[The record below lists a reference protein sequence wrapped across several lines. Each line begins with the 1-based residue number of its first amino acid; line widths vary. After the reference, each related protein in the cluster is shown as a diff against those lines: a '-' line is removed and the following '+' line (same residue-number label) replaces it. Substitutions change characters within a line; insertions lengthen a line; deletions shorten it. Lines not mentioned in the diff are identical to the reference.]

1 MRDTPKIWPFS
12 DLDDDL
18 EVFAI
23 TAAGIAAVCVLAFE
37 LARAWLW

>member
-1 MRDTPKIWPFS
+1 MRDPLKRRPVS

-23 TAAGIAAVCVLAFE
+23 TATGIAAVCVLAFE
-37 LARAWLW
+37 LAKRWLW